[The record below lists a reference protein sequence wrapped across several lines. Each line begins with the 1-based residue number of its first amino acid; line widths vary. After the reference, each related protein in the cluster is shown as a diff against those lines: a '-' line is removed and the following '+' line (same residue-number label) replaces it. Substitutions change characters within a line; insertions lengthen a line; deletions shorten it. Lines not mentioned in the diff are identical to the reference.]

1 MPNYASNREAF
12 HNYEILEKI
21 EAGIVLTGAEVK
33 SVKGGNVSL
42 KGAYAAI
49 SNGQL
54 ELLNMHIGHYKPAGA
69 NQTIDTDRSRRL
81 LVKRSDIDRLVGKI
95 HSAGLTLVPLSV
107 YSKSG
112 LVKIELGLGKGKKAY
127 DKRQSIKKRDVKR
140 QIGRAMRVKG

>member
-1 MPNYASNREAF
+1 MPSYATNREAF
-12 HNYEILEKI
+12 HNYEILEKF

-54 ELLNMHIGHYKPAGA
+54 ELLNMHIGHYKPAGL
-69 NQTIDTDRSRRL
+69 NQKIDTDRSRRL

>member
-1 MPNYASNREAF
+1 MPSYATNREAF
-12 HNYEILEKI
+12 HNYEILEKF

-42 KGAYAAI
+42 KGSYAAI

-54 ELLNMHIGHYKPAGA
+54 ELLNMHIGHYKPAGL
-69 NQTIDTDRSRRL
+69 NQTIAVDRSRRL
-81 LVKRSDIDRLVGKI
+81 LVKRTDIDRFVGKL
-95 HSAGLTLVPLSV
+95 HSEGLTLVPLSV

-112 LVKIELGLGKGKKAY
+112 LIKIEIGLGKGKKAH
-127 DKRQSIKKRDVKR
+127 DKRASIKKRETTR

>member
-1 MPNYASNREAF
+1 MPAYASNREAF
-12 HNYEILEKI
+12 HNYEILEKF

-42 KGAYAAI
+42 KGSYAAI

-54 ELLNMHIGHYKPAGA
+54 ELLNMHIGHYKPAGL
-69 NQTIDTDRSRRL
+69 NQKIDTDRSRRL
-81 LVKRSDIDRLVGKI
+81 LIKRADIDRFVGKI
-95 HSAGLTLVPLSV
+95 HAAGLTLVPLSV
-107 YSKSG
+107 YSKNG
-112 LVKIELGLGKGKKAY
+112 LVKIELGLGKGKKDY

>member
-33 SVKGGNVSL
+33 SVKGGNTSL
-42 KGAYAAI
+42 KGSYAAI

-54 ELLNMHIGHYKPAGA
+54 ELLNLHIGHYKPAGP
-69 NQTIDTDRSRRL
+69 NQKTAVDRTRRL
-81 LVKRSDIDRLVGKI
+81 LVKRTDIDRLIGKI

-112 LVKIELGLGKGKKAY
+112 LIKVELGLGKGKKAY

-140 QIGRAMRVKG
+140 QIGRAMRVKT